1 MQAAT
6 KTTREIQTL
15 RQCRSMPGG
24 IAERAG
30 ERRFTIKAVAVAR
43 RRSKRN
49 VNCGFKTKSTG
60 K

>member
-1 MQAAT
+1 
-6 KTTREIQTL
+6 
-15 RQCRSMPGG
+15 MPGG